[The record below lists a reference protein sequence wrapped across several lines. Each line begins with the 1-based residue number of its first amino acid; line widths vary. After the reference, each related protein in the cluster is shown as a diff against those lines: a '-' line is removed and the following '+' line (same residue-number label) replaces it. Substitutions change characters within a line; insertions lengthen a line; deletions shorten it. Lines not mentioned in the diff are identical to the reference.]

1 MEYRKEG
8 QVSEAGSVSL
18 LFLAGLVGVQACCFL
33 DCVRAGYF
41 ARDGAAK
48 EMGRIRERA
57 ENAPLLEYRIEKG
70 CSYIRSIRE
79 LPHSR
84 VLLDRVKHTNPCS
97 DEFQDNEFE
106 RLGRCV
112 SQTHVI

>member
-8 QVSEAGSVSL
+8 QVLEAGSVSL

-48 EMGRIRERA
+48 EIG
-57 ENAPLLEYRIEKG
+57 
-70 CSYIRSIRE
+70 
-79 LPHSR
+79 
-84 VLLDRVKHTNPCS
+84 DRKSV
-97 DEFQDNEFE
+97 
-106 RLGRCV
+106 V
-112 SQTHVI
+112 